1 MTNARERY
9 TLAELTEAAGVSVR
23 TVRYY
28 IAEGLL
34 PPPVGSGPK
43 SYYTRSHLD
52 RLRAIGRMRANYLPL
67 REIRRRLGAMS
78 EEQIRAF
85 ALEEPAEAEEAAQSA
100 DDGERRKVQARRP
113 IATAASIAETPMYDV
128 ALNRLGAADFDMDD
142 IDWEPPASVAA
153 RPDIPQAAAKPPAET
168 ETWHRFKLGDEAEL
182 LIRSSLLRRRRDR
195 VEWLIDWARRVFR

>member
-9 TLAELTEAAGVSVR
+9 SLAELTEAADVSVR

-28 IAEGLL
+28 ISEGLL

-52 RLRAIGRMRANYLPL
+52 RLRAIGRMRAHYLPL

-78 EEQIRAF
+78 EEQIRAV
-85 ALEEPAEAEEAAQSA
+85 ALEEPAEAEEVAESA
-100 DDGERRKVQARRP
+100 DDPMEARLAEARAIFDAEAFEEAPRAPVASFRPAAGAWPMVQASASPSAAIADTHVENP
-113 IATAASIAETPMYDV
+113 IET
-128 ALNRLGAADFDMDD
+128 
-142 IDWEPPASVAA
+142 
-153 RPDIPQAAAKPPAET
+153 ET

-182 LIRSSLLRRRRDR
+182 LIRASLWRRRRDR

>member
-1 MTNARERY
+1 MTDAQERY
-9 TLAELTEAAGVSVR
+9 SLAELTEAAGVSVR

-28 IAEGLL
+28 ISEGLL

-78 EEQIRAF
+78 EQQIRAL
-85 ALEEPAEAEEAAQSA
+85 ATEADAEAEEAA
-100 DDGERRKVQARRP
+100 EP
-113 IATAASIAETPMYDV
+113 AAQVAE
-128 ALNRLGAADFDMDD
+128 AQL
-142 IDWEPPASVAA
+142 
-153 RPDIPQAAAKPPAET
+153 AAAKAIFGVADAADELSLPRLRYIDDLEPAIDREAAMPPQRATFAEGRADEPAET

-195 VEWLIDWARRVFR
+195 VEWLVDWARKVFR

>member
-9 TLAELTEAAGVSVR
+9 SLAELTEAAGVSVR

-78 EEQIRAF
+78 EQQIRSLAM
-85 ALEEPAEAEEAAQSA
+85 EEPAEAEEAAEPA
-100 DDGERRKVQARRP
+100 EEIAAERVAAAQA
-113 IATAASIAETPMYDV
+113 IF
-128 ALNRLGAADFDMDD
+128 GAADFEEAPMA
-142 IDWEPPASVAA
+142 PAASFRYRDEGIWPEAPAGSPTRAA
-153 RPDIPQAAAKPPAET
+153 IAETRAESPAEQ
-168 ETWHRFKLGDEAEL
+168 ETWHRFTLGDDAEL

-195 VEWLIDWARRVFR
+195 VEWLIDWARKVFR

>member
-1 MTNARERY
+1 MTDAQERY
-9 TLAELTEAAGVSVR
+9 SLAELTEAAGVSVR

-28 IAEGLL
+28 ISEGLL

-78 EEQIRAF
+78 EQQMRAL
-85 ALEEPAEAEEAAQSA
+85 ATEADAEAEEAA
-100 DDGERRKVQARRP
+100 EP
-113 IATAASIAETPMYDV
+113 AAQVAE
-128 ALNRLGAADFDMDD
+128 AQL
-142 IDWEPPASVAA
+142 
-153 RPDIPQAAAKPPAET
+153 AAAKAIFGVADAADELSLPRLRYIDDLEPAIDREAAMPPQRATFAEGRADEPAET

-195 VEWLIDWARRVFR
+195 VEWLVDWARKVFR

>member
-1 MTNARERY
+1 MTNAQERFS
-9 TLAELTEAAGVSVR
+9 LAELTEAAGVSVR

-28 IAEGLL
+28 ISEGLL

-78 EEQIRAF
+78 EQQIRAF
-85 ALEEPAEAEEAAQSA
+85 ATEQTAGSEEAAEPAEVAEAPERMTARSMASATSARPLFMLADPLEVNEAAPA
-100 DDGERRKVQARRP
+100 WIP
-113 IATAASIAETPMYDV
+113 AAGAKAETPE
-128 ALNRLGAADFDMDD
+128 AIA
-142 IDWEPPASVAA
+142 
-153 RPDIPQAAAKPPAET
+153 PAES

-195 VEWLIDWARRVFR
+195 VEWLVDWARKVFR

>member
-1 MTNARERY
+1 MTNAQERY
-9 TLAELTEAAGVSVR
+9 SLAELTEAAGVSVR

-28 IAEGLL
+28 ISEGLL

-67 REIRRRLGAMS
+67 KEIRRRLGAMS
-78 EEQIRAF
+78 ERQIREVAT
-85 ALEEPAEAEEAAQSA
+85 EQTAEAEEAAQSA
-100 DDGERRKVQARRP
+100 ETVATEWPAATDVVFDALPEPVLTAPFASLRRREDGER
-113 IATAASIAETPMYDV
+113 ASDREMPAMPQRASTAETRV
-128 ALNRLGAADFDMDD
+128 
-142 IDWEPPASVAA
+142 EE
-153 RPDIPQAAAKPPAET
+153 PAEP

-195 VEWLIDWARRVFR
+195 VEWLVDWARKVFR

>member
-1 MTNARERY
+1 MTNAQHRFS
-9 TLAELTEAAGVSVR
+9 LAELTEAAGVSVR

-28 IAEGLL
+28 ISEGLL

-67 REIRRRLGAMS
+67 REIRRRLGGMS
-78 EEQIRAF
+78 EQQIRAL
-85 ALEEPAEAEEAAQSA
+85 ARDEPAAAEEAAEPA
-100 DDGERRKVQARRP
+100 DVAARRP
-113 IATAASIAETPMYDV
+113 VPALRTEASASLDDAPMMYQPREPFGDADLDAFDWESAASAAEPAWAPAPPV
-128 ALNRLGAADFDMDD
+128 
-142 IDWEPPASVAA
+142 EPTASVEA
-153 RPDIPQAAAKPPAET
+153 

-195 VEWLIDWARRVFR
+195 VEWLVDWARKVFR